1 MERCGKLDVAGA
13 AEVIRFT
20 RILRVLVFLLAAEC
34 CLPAQAQTDLAPTA
48 KQLFEQE
55 RWTDL
60 AQFLQ
65 QSPRNTADL
74 DYYYGVAL
82 AHLER
87 WAEAGKA
94 LSDGQRLAP
103 TDKRFPVE
111 LAGVA
116 FKQKKYGEAR
126 HDLHRALRLD
136 PKDEYANEFLAT
148 VYFLE
153 GNLEAALKY

>member
-1 MERCGKLDVAGA
+1 
-13 AEVIRFT
+13 VIRFQN
-20 RILRVLVFLLAAEC
+20 ILRVPVFLLAAVC
-34 CLPAQAQTDLAPTA
+34 CLPAQVQTDPAPTA
-48 KQLFEQE
+48 KELFEQE
-55 RWTDL
+55 RWNDL

-65 QSPRNTADL
+65 QSPRNSADL

-87 WAEAGKA
+87 WAEARKA

-116 FKQKKYGEAR
+116 FKQKKYGEA
-126 HDLHRALRLD
+126 
-136 PKDEYANEFLAT
+136 
-148 VYFLE
+148 
-153 GNLEAALKY
+153 

>member
-1 MERCGKLDVAGA
+1 MLLVT
-13 AEVIRFT
+13 VIAS
-20 RILRVLVFLLAAEC
+20 LHA
-34 CLPAQAQTDLAPTA
+34 PAQTDATPAA
-48 KQLFEQE
+48 KRLFEQE
-55 RWTDL
+55 RWPEL
-60 AQFLQ
+60 IQLLQ
-65 QSPRNTADL
+65 QSPRNSADL

-87 WAEAGKA
+87 WQEAGKA

-103 TDKRFPVE
+103 DDKRFPVE

-126 HDLHRALRLD
+126 DDLHHALQLD

-148 VYFLE
+148 IYFLQD
-153 GNLEAALKY
+153 NLEAA